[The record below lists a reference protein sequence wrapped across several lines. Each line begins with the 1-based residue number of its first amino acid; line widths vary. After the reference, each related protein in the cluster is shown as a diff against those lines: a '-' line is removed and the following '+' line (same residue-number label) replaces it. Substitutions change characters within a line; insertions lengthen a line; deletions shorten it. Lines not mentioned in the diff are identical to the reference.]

1 MDPVSSSIRWKRK
14 AYLMAGIFLASL
26 AFLGWVMLKP
36 EAKDV
41 EAAPITRGTFTMEI
55 RADGYFR
62 SKDIRILSAFATG
75 DIMERITVNVGDRV
89 RKGQALT
96 TLFWDRRLIVR
107 SPVDGVITKV
117 FRNSTGPVNR
127 GDPLLEIMDPN
138 QLEVVA
144 ELLTTD
150 AVKVS
155 PGNQVLVS
163 DWGGAGALR
172 AVVTRVSRAGFVK
185 PSALGVEEERTEVV
199 AEFTEAQPAA
209 LQSIGSRFHNELRI
223 EIAKI
228 DDVLKVPIGAL
239 IRNGAGWAVFQVVNA
254 RAVLIPV
261 TIGLRNNDEAVLES
275 GPPEGAE
282 VVLYPGKDLRDKDHI
297 RKAKSAD
304 QSP

>member
-1 MDPVSSSIRWKRK
+1 MDPVSSSSRWKRK
-14 AYLMAGIFLASL
+14 AYLLAGIFLASL
-26 AFLGWVMLKP
+26 TIVGWVILKP
-36 EAKDV
+36 EARDV
-41 EAAPITRGTFTMEI
+41 EAARIMRGTFTMEI

-96 TLFWDRRLIVR
+96 TLYWDRRLIVR

-117 FRNSTGPVNR
+117 FRSSTGPVNR

-163 DWGGAGALR
+163 DWGGTGSLH

-185 PSALGVEEERTEVV
+185 ASALGVEEERTEV
-199 AEFTEAQPAA
+199 AMELTEAQPAV
-209 LQSIGSRFHNELRI
+209 LRNIGSRFHTELRI
-223 EIAKI
+223 QIAKI
-228 DDVLKVPIGAL
+228 DGVLKVPIGAL
-239 IRNGAGWAVFQVVNA
+239 IRHGEGWAVFHVVDE
-254 RAVLIPV
+254 RAVLTPV

-282 VVLYPGKDLRDKDHI
+282 VILYPGEDLRNKD
-297 RKAKSAD
+297 RVRRVKSAV
-304 QSP
+304 QRL

>member
-14 AYLMAGIFLASL
+14 AYVLAGIFLASL
-26 AFLGWVMLKP
+26 AVLGWLILNPDAIAV
-36 EAKDV
+36 D
-41 EAAPITRGTFTMEI
+41 AAPITRGEFTMEI

-96 TLFWDRRLIVR
+96 TLYWDRRLIVR

-127 GDPLLEIMDPN
+127 GDPLLEIMDPH

-155 PGNQVLVS
+155 PGNKVLIS
-163 DWGGAGALR
+163 DWGGPGLLH

-199 AEFTEAQPAA
+199 AEFTEAQPAV
-209 LQSIGSRFHNELRI
+209 LKDIGSRFHNEVRI

-228 DDVLKVPIGAL
+228 EDVLKVPIGAL
-239 IRNGAGWAVFQVVNA
+239 IRHGEGWAVFQIVDE
-254 RAVLIPV
+254 RAVLTPV
-261 TIGLRNNDEAVLES
+261 EIGLRNNDEAVLES
-275 GPPEGAE
+275 GPSEGAA
-282 VVLYPGKDLRDKDHI
+282 VILYPGENIQNKDRV
-297 RKAKSAD
+297 RRG
-304 QSP
+304 P

>member
-1 MDPVSSSIRWKRK
+1 
-14 AYLMAGIFLASL
+14 
-26 AFLGWVMLKP
+26 
-36 EAKDV
+36 
-41 EAAPITRGTFTMEI
+41 
-55 RADGYFR
+55 
-62 SKDIRILSAFATG
+62 
-75 DIMERITVNVGDRV
+75 
-89 RKGQALT
+89 
-96 TLFWDRRLIVR
+96 
-107 SPVDGVITKV
+107 VDGVITKV

-155 PGNQVLVS
+155 TGNQVLVS
-163 DWGGAGALR
+163 DWGGTGALR

-223 EIAKI
+223 ETAKI

-239 IRNGAGWAVFQVVNA
+239 IRHGAGWAVFQVVNA
-254 RAVLIPV
+254 RAVLTPV
-261 TIGLRNNDEAVLES
+261 TIGLRNNDEAVLEA
-275 GPPEGAE
+275 GPSEGAE
-282 VVLYPGKDLRDKDHI
+282 VILYPGEYLRDEDHI
-297 RKAKSAD
+297 RKAKSAA
-304 QSP
+304 QSR

>member
-14 AYLMAGIFLASL
+14 AYLLALIFLISL
-26 AFLGWVMLKP
+26 AVLGWLIFRP
-36 EAKDV
+36 EALDV
-41 EAAPITRGTFTMEI
+41 DAAKVTRGDFTMEI

-75 DIMERITVNVGDRV
+75 DIMERITVNAGDRV

-96 TLFWDRRLIVR
+96 TLYWDRRLIVR

-117 FRNSTGPVNR
+117 FRSSTGPVNR

-150 AVKVS
+150 AVRVS

-163 DWGGAGALR
+163 GWGGPGLLR

-199 AEFTEAQPAA
+199 ADLSEAQPAV
-209 LQSIGSRFHNELRI
+209 LKDIGSRFHNEVRI
-223 EIAKI
+223 QISRI
-228 DDVLKVPIGAL
+228 NNTLKVPIGAL
-239 IRNGAGWAVFQVVNA
+239 IRHGEGWAVFQIMNE
-254 RAVLIPV
+254 RAVLTPV
-261 TIGLRNNDEAVLES
+261 ELGPRNNDEAVLES
-275 GPPEGAE
+275 GPAEGAE
-282 VVLYPGKDLRDKDHI
+282 VILYPGEDIRDKD
-297 RKAKSAD
+297 RVRRGKAAG
-304 QSP
+304 QTL